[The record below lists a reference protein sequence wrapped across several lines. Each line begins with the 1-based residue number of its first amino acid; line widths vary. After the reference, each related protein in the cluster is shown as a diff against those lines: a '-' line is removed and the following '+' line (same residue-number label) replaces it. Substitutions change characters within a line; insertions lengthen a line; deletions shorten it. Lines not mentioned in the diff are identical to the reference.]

1 MKKSFVFIIMITI
14 SVMIV
19 GLILFREPTLQN
31 NCVLVEIEKRNNPGT
46 DSSIYNERVLT
57 SVYTDRVRVIVISK
71 EIDSS
76 LYLDFNYTQ
85 ETQRVDFAIINQTEF
100 TYRGYFKCD
109 KEFDRDALAT
119 QYENIVPREYIEWFV
134 EKYILE

>member
-1 MKKSFVFIIMITI
+1 MKKPFVFIIMITI

-57 SVYTDRVRVIVISK
+57 SVYTDRVWVKVISK

-76 LYLDFNYTQ
+76 LELDFNYTQ
-85 ETQRVDFAIINQTEF
+85 ETQRVDFIIINQKEF
-100 TYRGYFKCD
+100 TYWGYFKCD
-109 KEFDRDALAT
+109 KEFDRDALAS
-119 QYENIVPREYIEWFV
+119 QYEDIVPRKYIEWFV